1 MDKSFSD
8 HITPSNC
15 GLGVVETCSCCKH
28 VLAPETTMAAV
39 EPLKA
44 ELVNDGSNPRILG
57 SWVTA
62 LEEVVVNRAE

>member
-28 VLAPETTMAAV
+28 VLAPDTTMAVV

-44 ELVNDGSNPRILG
+44 ELVKDGS
-57 SWVTA
+57 VKTA